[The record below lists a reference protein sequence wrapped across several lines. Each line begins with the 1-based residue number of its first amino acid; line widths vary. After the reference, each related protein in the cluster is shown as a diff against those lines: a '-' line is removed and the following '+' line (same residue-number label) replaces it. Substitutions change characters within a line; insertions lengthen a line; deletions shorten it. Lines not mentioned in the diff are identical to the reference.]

1 MANSQSHICEI
12 ADKKTAY
19 NEGRLYLEILVDNFK
34 VRMKFKN
41 AYRFD
46 WDDRRR
52 ESFLPTNPD
61 ERCCRDEDE
70 ESVVAVVVVVEEE
83 VEEDKG
89 WRSEGYRQ
97 GALEGERGA
106 PWRSAEER

>member
-1 MANSQSHICEI
+1 MVV
-12 ADKKTAY
+12 
-19 NEGRLYLEILVDNFK
+19 YLEILVDNFK

-70 ESVVAVVVVVEEE
+70 KSVVAVAVVVVAVEEEE

-89 WRSEGYRQ
+89 WQSEGYRR

-106 PWRSAEER
+106 PWRSAGER